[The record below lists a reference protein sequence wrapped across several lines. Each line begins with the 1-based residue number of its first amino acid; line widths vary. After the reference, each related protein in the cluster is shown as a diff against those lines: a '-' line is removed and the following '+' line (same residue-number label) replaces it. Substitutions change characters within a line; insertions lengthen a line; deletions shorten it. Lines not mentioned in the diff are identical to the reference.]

1 MTNKYTK
8 KFKRSNRAR
17 RSKHS
22 RKLQNSLTHRARL
35 NKLQDGGLEHYN
47 KKSTEMEERTA
58 ERSKQLSQKGSIS
71 PRPGVQQVASTSS
84 SSVNILKILKNFLM
98 RK

>member
-22 RKLQNSLTHRARL
+22 RKLQNSLT
-35 NKLQDGGLEHYN
+35 KLQDGGLEHYN